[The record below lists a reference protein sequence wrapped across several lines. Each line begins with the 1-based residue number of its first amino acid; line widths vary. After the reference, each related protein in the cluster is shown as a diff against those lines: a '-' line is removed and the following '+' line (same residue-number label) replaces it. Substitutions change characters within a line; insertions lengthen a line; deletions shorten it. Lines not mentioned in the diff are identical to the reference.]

1 MAGHG
6 LDKKGAAGNLE
17 SGESTPEEGSSR
29 LRTMEEGAVSRLGFE
44 DFKGWG
50 RCSRTHGTP
59 RYQGTGSV

>member
-1 MAGHG
+1 MV
-6 LDKKGAAGNLE
+6 LTRKEQLE
-17 SGESTPEEGSSR
+17 TWSQEKACRKEGSSR